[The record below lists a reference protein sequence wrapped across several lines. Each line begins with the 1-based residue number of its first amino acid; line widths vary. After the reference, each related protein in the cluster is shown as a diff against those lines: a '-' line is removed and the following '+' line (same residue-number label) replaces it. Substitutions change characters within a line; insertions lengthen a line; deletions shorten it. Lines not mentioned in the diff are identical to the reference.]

1 MSSIYEKNY
10 EALAKDYKLL
20 LDYLDRAKKMKG
32 SFRVTPTEQELA
44 IRFEEKGFDEDIEI
58 IEETARDGSSIL
70 KVKKDNRVYYLD
82 SKRNPGFIADT
93 WMEGFDNLPRTAPII
108 MFGVGDGSFLKK
120 LDEKLTEDAEI
131 VIFEP
136 STVIFDHFLRT
147 CDISDIIKRRKI
159 SLFVDNLFSFEG
171 INSILASK
179 LKIENTEFLQKY
191 VLPGYASMY
200 PEEVNKIMKIVRDV
214 VDSMLVYYS
223 TISFFSNIAIA
234 NVLYNSMYL
243 PDASISVQFLDA
255 IPRDMPAIVVA
266 AGPSLNK
273 NINELKRAKNKAFII
288 ACDTAIKPLMKARVV
303 PDMFAV
309 VDGVKPLDLVDV
321 PGVENIPLLTSVISS
336 QAVLEFHKGKKIFYN
351 EDLYYVDKPFAE
363 LGIDFP
369 KVASG
374 GSVATTAFSF
384 AYMIG
389 IDTIIMVGQDL
400 AYTNN
405 KTHADGTFKEEME
418 ETDTTKCVM
427 VPGNYVDK
435 IPTGEDLKIFLDWF
449 NYYIKGCKGH
459 RENFRV
465 INATEGGA
473 RIDNTEVMTLKEAID
488 QCCDKEFDYKA
499 AIEAVEPVFTGKN
512 REHVVSYLKSTEQ
525 GFKNI
530 ATNAK
535 KQKKL
540 YKKIENMTK
549 TGNISENEYLKLLTK
564 IKKLNKDVLRSPLYQ
579 LIDDTLIDASII
591 LRKELLVEEDSLLDE
606 AKELARKGLLY
617 MDLVDQCAT
626 LFEGVSAN
634 SISTVE

>member
-273 NINELKRAKNKAFII
+273 NINELK
-288 ACDTAIKPLMKARVV
+288 
-303 PDMFAV
+303 
-309 VDGVKPLDLVDV
+309 
-321 PGVENIPLLTSVISS
+321 LLLS
-336 QAVLEFHKGKKIFYN
+336 E
-351 EDLYYVDKPFAE
+351 
-363 LGIDFP
+363 
-369 KVASG
+369 SG
-374 GSVATTAFSF
+374 G
-384 AYMIG
+384 
-389 IDTIIMVGQDL
+389 
-400 AYTNN
+400 
-405 KTHADGTFKEEME
+405 
-418 ETDTTKCVM
+418 
-427 VPGNYVDK
+427 
-435 IPTGEDLKIFLDWF
+435 
-449 NYYIKGCKGH
+449 
-459 RENFRV
+459 
-465 INATEGGA
+465 
-473 RIDNTEVMTLKEAID
+473 
-488 QCCDKEFDYKA
+488 
-499 AIEAVEPVFTGKN
+499 
-512 REHVVSYLKSTEQ
+512 
-525 GFKNI
+525 
-530 ATNAK
+530 AK
-535 KQKKL
+535 
-540 YKKIENMTK
+540 
-549 TGNISENEYLKLLTK
+549 
-564 IKKLNKDVLRSPLYQ
+564 D
-579 LIDDTLIDASII
+579 DASAS
-591 LRKELLVEEDSLLDE
+591 RW
-606 AKELARKGLLY
+606 
-617 MDLVDQCAT
+617 
-626 LFEGVSAN
+626 
-634 SISTVE
+634 